1 MFFPIRD
8 LGRAAAT
15 LAVLAAFAAAPAALA
30 QETKAPTPA
39 PGEKGTPPSAD
50 TVLAVVNGKPITLGH
65 VAMLRSRL
73 PAQYQQIDDK
83 ELLDAILEQLI
94 RQQALADLT
103 DPAKDKRLAVSLE
116 NETRAVKAQSVI
128 EKIQSE
134 PVGEEEI
141 RAAYEKMKA
150 AWPEETEWN
159 ASHILVKTKEEAEAI
174 IKELEGGADFA
185 TLARDRSTGP
195 SGKRGGELG
204 WFGKGMMV
212 APFEK
217 AVTELEPG
225 QFTTEPVK
233 TQFGW
238 HVIRLNDKRRKA
250 PPSLEEVR
258 GKIVQELQRRR
269 IEKAVEEALARA
281 KVERKQV
288 EIDPKAIRDPA
299 IWQD

>member
-1 MFFPIRD
+1 MIFPICD
-8 LGRAAAT
+8 LGRAVVAIAA
-15 LAVLAAFAAAPAALA
+15 LAAAPAVLA
-30 QETKAPTPA
+30 QETQAPTEAPA
-39 PGEKGTPPSAD
+39 ANAKGAPASAD

-83 ELLDAILEQLI
+83 ELFDAILEQLI
-94 RQQALADLT
+94 RQQALADLA
-103 DPAKDKRLAVSLE
+103 DPEKDRKLAVSLE
-116 NETRAVKAQSVI
+116 NEARAVKAQSVI

-134 PVGEEEI
+134 PVSEDEI

-159 ASHILVKTKEEAEAI
+159 ASHILVKTKKEAEAVI
-174 IKELEGGADFA
+174 EALQNGADFA
-185 TLARDRSTGP
+185 ALAREKSTGP

-212 APFEK
+212 EPFEK
-217 AVTELEPG
+217 AVAQLEPG
-225 QFTTEPVK
+225 QFTTEPVQ

-269 IEKAVEEALARA
+269 VEKAVEEALAGAR
-281 KVERKQV
+281 VERRQV

-299 IWQD
+299 IWQE